1 MPGLA
6 QNVTCSSLPCPSH
19 QGMQAGAAQGGQHV
33 LRGRLERDV
42 HGGWAASHM
51 SAHCYAAAALLQP
64 LTTRADHAAL
74 CCRYHCASLL
84 HRSAVPSVHPTHP
97 FAQVEAEA
105 YWVSKVQ
112 AERAAWEMA
121 GQLGVDLVTILPGGL
136 KTMRLRCR
144 RCPQQPAG
152 CAGWQLST
160 TRRQLPTAATGP
172 RVAAAA
178 TVPRRVH
185 HGTADQRTDRWHQHG
200 LHEGG
205 QPQGCMPCGAHGAA
219 WAPSDCNLLRY
230 SQHVVAPANCC
241 PSLPIAAPCL
251 TYKQA
256 WVEGKAQS
264 GAPVFADVRDV
275 ARAHILAAE
284 NPAASGRY
292 IVANSH
298 TTPAA
303 HISAWLQASA
313 VGRGCSYEGVVAA
326 LGSSGGGWDA
336 AARGSAD
343 AF

>member
-1 MPGLA
+1 M
-6 QNVTCSSLPCPSH
+6 
-19 QGMQAGAAQGGQHV
+19 
-33 LRGRLERDV
+33 
-42 HGGWAASHM
+42 
-51 SAHCYAAAALLQP
+51 
-64 LTTRADHAAL
+64 
-74 CCRYHCASLL
+74 
-84 HRSAVPSVHPTHP
+84 
-97 FAQVEAEA
+97 EAEA

-160 TRRQLPTAATGP
+160 THRRLSTAATGP
-172 RVAAAA
+172 HVAAAA
-178 TVPRRVH
+178 TVPPTEFIMGPLISARID
-185 HGTADQRTDRWHQHG
+185 GTSMGYMKVGCPRHACHWGAWRCMGGIRLQSVAMQPACCRTCQL
-200 LHEGG
+200 LH
-205 QPQGCMPCGAHGAA
+205 
-219 WAPSDCNLLRY
+219 
-230 SQHVVAPANCC
+230 
-241 PSLPIAAPCL
+241 IAGPCL
-251 TYKQA
+251 THEQA

-303 HISAWLQASA
+303 HISAWLQ
-313 VGRGCSYEGVVAA
+313 VGGCWGQGAQ
-326 LGSSGGGWDA
+326 L
-336 AARGSAD
+336 
-343 AF
+343 